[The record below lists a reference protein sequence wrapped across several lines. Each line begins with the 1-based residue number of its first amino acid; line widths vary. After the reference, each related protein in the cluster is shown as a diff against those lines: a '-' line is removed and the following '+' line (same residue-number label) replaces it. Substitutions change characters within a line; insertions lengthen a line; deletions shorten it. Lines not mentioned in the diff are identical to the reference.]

1 MANGYKTSPKKLQS
15 EREYDRLPPS
25 RGITSTIA
33 RESYISGAKC
43 EHELLTR
50 WHDPKEPPEP
60 GRVVLV
66 KRNPSSIIPYD
77 LGHIDND
84 GNWVDSWCGS
94 PIDDKII
101 GWRKIHE

>member
-1 MANGYKTSPKKLQS
+1 MKQIEERGGDFAANYEILDDNGRRKN
-15 EREYDRLPPS
+15 ECE
-25 RGITSTIA
+25 IA

-50 WHDPKEPPEP
+50 WHDPKEELP
-60 GRVVLV
+60 
-66 KRNPSSIIPYD
+66 IIPYD

>member
-1 MANGYKTSPKKLQS
+1 MKTIDERADMYCQEHAYQGGYDL
-15 EREYDRLPPS
+15 EDVR
-25 RGITSTIA
+25 A
-33 RESYISGAKC
+33 AHISGAEA
-43 EHELLTR
+43 EHDLLTR

-101 GWRKIHE
+101 GWREIHE

>member
-1 MANGYKTSPKKLQS
+1 MTIEEMADAYCRENAQQGGYDIEDVRNAYL
-15 EREYDRLPPS
+15 
-25 RGITSTIA
+25 
-33 RESYISGAKC
+33 SGA
-43 EHELLTR
+43 EHVYEELTR
-50 WHDPKEPPEP
+50 WHNPKEPPEP

-101 GWRKIHE
+101 GWREIH